1 MVSTNGVADVRFLLI
16 FLCNLGT
23 IECVRQ
29 FTLLIR
35 HLTYIV
41 QQAGSLCLLGIKAK
55 LSSHN
60 STEIGCFACVLQKVL
75 TVRRTI
81 LHLTNNTYEFRMQSV
96 YAKVDGCTLT
106 CLDYFVVKL
115 LLYFSHNFLD
125 TCRMN
130 TSVGYKLMQSQAAN
144 LTTYRVKG

>member
-1 MVSTNGVADVRFLLI
+1 MDNLTKLVRDEI
-16 FLCNLGT
+16 T
-23 IECVRQ
+23 RQYRSVRQ
-29 FTLLIR
+29 FAFLIR

-41 QQAGSLCLLGIKAK
+41 QQACSLRLLGIKTK

-60 STEIGCFACVLQKVL
+60 STEIGCLACVLQKIL

-81 LHLTNNTYEFRMQSV
+81 LHLADNTYEFRVQSV
-96 YAKVDGCTLT
+96 YTKVDGCTLT
-106 CLDYFVVKL
+106 GFDYFVVKL
-115 LLYFSHNFLD
+115 LLYLSHNFLD

-144 LTTYRVKG
+144 FTTYGVKG